1 MDDLILL
8 CLVLFLFVRIIGLL
22 VSIDFFHDTKDSKFI
37 IIILGWLFW
46 IIATIFPIL
55 INFVKITY
63 LNELFLVLNVLFAVM
78 GTLFYMWGFLT
89 YYISIPFKILIL
101 ISAFT
106 ITMPLLLYYLINYT
120 VAVQFTAFILNF
132 ILITAYIIPPL
143 VKKKFIK
150 FMGKSIRWYLA
161 TIILFVSY
169 FPLSGIAFF
178 LGYSYGLYEAENV
191 LLIIIYYTPTITST
205 ILIILM
211 LVHLEYT
218 MSSRKNFELK
228 DKFSHELGNIMQ
240 VINSSADLL
249 KVRANLNED
258 EKSNLKLIDVK
269 CQEASKLIKEIRNI

>member
-1 MDDLILL
+1 MDDIILL
-8 CLVLFLFVRIIGLL
+8 CLVFFLFVRIIGFL
-22 VSIDFFHDTKDSKFI
+22 VAIDFFHDTKDSKFI
-37 IIILGWLFW
+37 IIILGWIFW

-55 INFVKITY
+55 INFIKATH
-63 LNELFLVLNVLFAVM
+63 LNESFLVLNVMFAVM

-89 YYISIPFKILIL
+89 YYLSLPFKMLIL
-101 ISAFT
+101 LLAFI
-106 ITMPLLLYYLINYT
+106 ITMPLVLSFLINYT

-132 ILITAYIIPPL
+132 ILITAYVIPPI

-161 TIILFVSY
+161 TIILFVSF
-169 FPLSGIAFF
+169 FPLSGLAFF
-178 LGYSYGLYEAENV
+178 SGYSYGLYEAENV
-191 LLIIIYYTPTITST
+191 LLIIIYYAPIVIST
-205 ILIILM
+205 ILIIIM

-258 EKSNLKLIDVK
+258 EKSDLKLIDVK
-269 CQEASKLIKEIRNI
+269 CQEASKLIKEIRDI